1 MGISRYILVLLL
13 AGSYISAQTPFVT
26 ETKEDLEVAAA
37 NYPERVPRG
46 PEVRTILGNQI
57 TPGTVP
63 QDFRINQ
70 QIFNDI
76 AELNGNFNNLMQMI
90 LNIGIQPTMLLN
102 VQRGMDQLVQ
112 MVSNAGIRYNM
123 SSDFET
129 IRKQLLAIMAEIR
142 AAPLNYNFMLFKA
155 RLEVLMAEI
164 ENAIKTKL
172 VGNPPSI
179 YQ

>member
-1 MGISRYILVLLL
+1 MAKRTLSFLLL
-13 AGSYISAQTPFVT
+13 LTGVNVFTQTPFVT
-26 ETKEDLEVAAA
+26 ETKEDLEVAAV

-46 PEVRTILGNQI
+46 PEVVTLLGSQI
-57 TPGTVP
+57 VPGAVP

-70 QIFNDI
+70 QIYNDV
-76 AELNGNFNNLMQMI
+76 AELNGHFNNLMQMI

-123 SSDFET
+123 ASDFET
-129 IRKQLLAIMAEIR
+129 IRKQLMAIMSEIR
-142 AAPLNYNFMLFKA
+142 AAPINYNFMLFKA

-172 VGNPPSI
+172 VGNTPPS
-179 YQ
+179 Y